1 MQFFIDYLTAIKD
14 ISPQDKE
21 ITHRPALKTFLDNI
35 KSYLA
40 TTQNGFASITIHHEP
55 NNDKDGFGA
64 PDFHIYTLGK
74 WGGGINTRLYRK

>member
-1 MQFFIDYLTAIKD
+1 MQFFIDYLTDIKD

-21 ITHRPALKTFLDNI
+21 ITHRPALKAFLDNI

-40 TTQNGFASITIHHEP
+40 TTQKDFASITIHHEP

-74 WGGGINTRLYRK
+74 RGGD